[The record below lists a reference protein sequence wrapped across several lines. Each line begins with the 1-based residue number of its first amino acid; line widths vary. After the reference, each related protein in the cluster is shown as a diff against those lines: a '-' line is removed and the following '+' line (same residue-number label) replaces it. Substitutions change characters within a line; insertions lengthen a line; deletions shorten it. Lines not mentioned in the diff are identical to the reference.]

1 MNKPFGLPFGTSHWS
16 MDNQILHQKYLR
28 EGTAGHVVICRF
40 YSRYTDVLARSTIVS
55 VDDVVHEVFVSLS
68 KTDFTKVQNV
78 EHYVMRAIKLH
89 CWSLLDRAIRLKA
102 LVVENTNDLDSDET
116 VKGATSYV
124 DHPTELDGMELLARV
139 NLFKANVGLK
149 ETRLLN
155 LLIDETPRSEMAALL
170 GLKMNTLDTNIRRL
184 RIRLVEY
191 LRGLD
196 YSYKAFEK
204 FE

>member
-1 MNKPFGLPFGTSHWS
+1 

-28 EGTAGHVVICRF
+28 EGTTGQAVIRRF
-40 YSRYTDVLARSTIVS
+40 YSRYTDVLAHSTIVS

-89 CWSLLDRAIRLKA
+89 CWSLLDKAIRLKA

-116 VKGATSYV
+116 VKGRAKAAGSA
-124 DHPTELDGMELLARV
+124 DHPMELDGMELLARV
-139 NLFKANVGLK
+139 NLFKAHVGIK
-149 ETRLLN
+149 EARLLN

-170 GLKMNTLDTNIRRL
+170 GLNMNTLDTNIRRL
-184 RIRLVEY
+184 RIRLAEY
-191 LRGLD
+191 LKGLD